1 MWDKG
6 KLLLAA
12 FLFITLSCKV
22 SIISK
27 TNTHSILFCQ
37 KKIFSLE
44 SIFEFCTQLKGT
56 TEELKLLD
64 MAPDAVDVT
73 YTGCREQAMEE
84 FINSGLLE
92 QELNHTKEFKEEWS
106 ENANCGKL
114 IPGGVKEHTT
124 ALRAFVNGFESG
136 QIRSDYIRIFDG
148 AVATTGANISTYTD
162 NFHFKPLYFLLMD
175 AITLLNPKKC
185 KTLFYISE
193 KNSGANKGSEVRF
206 GKFII
211 GNPNYIQYLKES
223 DLDEFVLFNITS
235 CFYANL
241 GDNICHWEDIAL
253 LSSTEV
259 FTVEEVKKI
268 TDKNGATYTNIALNH
283 SRLVNKP
290 GCKGFSR

>member
-1 MWDKG
+1 
-6 KLLLAA
+6 
-12 FLFITLSCKV
+12 
-22 SIISK
+22 
-27 TNTHSILFCQ
+27 
-37 KKIFSLE
+37 
-44 SIFEFCTQLKGT
+44 
-56 TEELKLLD
+56 

-92 QELNHTKEFKEEWS
+92 QELNHTEEFKEEWS
-106 ENANCGKL
+106 ASTKCGKL

-124 ALRAFVNGFESG
+124 ALRAFVNEFVNE
-136 QIRSDYIRIFDG
+136 QIGSNYLRIFDY

-162 NFHFKPLYFLLMD
+162 DFHFKPLYFLLMD
-175 AITLLNPKKC
+175 AITLLNPKMC

-193 KNSGANKGSEVRF
+193 EFTAKKGSEVRF

-211 GNPNYIQYLKES
+211 GYPNYIKYLK
-223 DLDEFVLFNITS
+223 DTDMDGLVLFNITS

-241 GDNICHWEDIAL
+241 GDNICRWDNLTL

-259 FTVEEVKKI
+259 FTVEEVKTI
-268 TDKNGATYTNIALNH
+268 TDDNDSTYTNVVLNH

-290 GCKGFSR
+290 GCKSFSR